1 MDCLRVERNFIE
13 KRISTWAM
21 AIYKWEGSDNEDEWN
36 ARTEARFMGYK
47 YKSDSDE
54 TNSHVGG
61 QGLSKYHR
69 KYDTPRGS
77 TALSTCQNDTT
88 FLV

>member
-1 MDCLRVERNFIE
+1 MECFRVERSFLE
-13 KRISTWAM
+13 KWISTWVM

-36 ARTEARFMGYK
+36 ARTEVRFMGYK

-61 QGLSKYHR
+61 QGLSKCLR
-69 KYDTPRGS
+69 KYDTPMGGA
-77 TALSTCQNDTT
+77 ALSTCQNDTT